1 MYSALFY
8 LLPGFKS
15 QFVYKTIYT
24 SSTCLESPHKLIN
37 CLCTLSF
44 VIVLC
49 NEQIIRNF
57 VCYRSEENDARQPLM
72 LSDSESTEVER
83 NVNVNLEMDDIEVH
97 KQPHPKNINVRA
109 AFIHVI
115 GDILQS
121 IGVLIAAVIIKFKVN
136 REELFIEIPK

>member
-1 MYSALFY
+1 
-8 LLPGFKS
+8 
-15 QFVYKTIYT
+15 
-24 SSTCLESPHKLIN
+24 
-37 CLCTLSF
+37 
-44 VIVLC
+44 
-49 NEQIIRNF
+49 
-57 VCYRSEENDARQPLM
+57 M
-72 LSDSESTEVER
+72 LSDSENTEVER

-136 REELFIEIPK
+136 REELFIEIPKWLYSNGFSTVMVLVQ